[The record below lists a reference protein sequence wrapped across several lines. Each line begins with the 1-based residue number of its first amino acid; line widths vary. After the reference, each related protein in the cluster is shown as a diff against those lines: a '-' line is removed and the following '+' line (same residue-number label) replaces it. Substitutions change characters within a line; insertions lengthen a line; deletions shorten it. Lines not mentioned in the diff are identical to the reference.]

1 VRPASVV
8 EQANAATLVRP
19 TLQHVAGLNSAM
31 VQYPVS
37 LDPRAKKIYEVLC
50 AVTSPCYLT
59 LPPGEHLSAPLLLEQ
74 DPEAA
79 ASWEV
84 AYPKMGEGDA
94 QQEVIALRPRQAPQ
108 QVFNSLLFRS
118 GLMLFVKLVAV
129 QEGGMLSVTWEVPRQ
144 PKPLMAFAAN
154 RPPVLNYGRLFSS
167 YTVEVKGAIPPPW
180 MPVSVVD
187 DGSKTLVKFAEALT
201 YTRGPAVF
209 GLNQQGG
216 NTLVQSHMY
225 VPPPGSGLTG
235 AWMVVQG
242 LHPALVL
249 KDSAG
254 LEIRIV
260 RGDVRAPLVQGGI
273 RHGS

>member
-1 VRPASVV
+1 
-8 EQANAATLVRP
+8 
-19 TLQHVAGLNSAM
+19 
-31 VQYPVS
+31 
-37 LDPRAKKIYEVLC
+37 
-50 AVTSPCYLT
+50 
-59 LPPGEHLSAPLLLEQ
+59 
-74 DPEAA
+74 
-79 ASWEV
+79 
-84 AYPKMGEGDA
+84 
-94 QQEVIALRPRQAPQ
+94 
-108 QVFNSLLFRS
+108 
-118 GLMLFVKLVAV
+118 MLFVKLVAV